1 MAGAAATLGDQ
12 APIADVGPARRR
24 YILILL
30 LAAYTLSYLDR
41 QVLSILVEPI
51 ERELKVSDAYMGLL
65 TGPIFVIFYC
75 FLGVPIARISDRRSR
90 PLVIAVSLTLW
101 SGFTMLSGFASSFA
115 VLALARLGVGFGE
128 AGCNPAAHSLI
139 ADISKPSERASGLA
153 FYSLGISLGSLLGL
167 ALGGVLADAF
177 GWRAS
182 FMLCG
187 APGIALAVVFLLTVR
202 DPRVRAAA
210 SAAPAG
216 PTLTQALRDLAGK
229 PSFWLVSVATG
240 LVALVGY
247 GQTAFIAAFFLRAH
261 AHAIAIDAA
270 AVGLKSEGFVG
281 LVLGVIGGAAG
292 LTGTLIG
299 GWLADRFGGR
309 DRRALVTVPALAT
322 IVSLPFRVAL
332 FMAADPATALVLL
345 VITNVLGAFWY
356 GPCFATIQSVTAP
369 HTRATAASI
378 SQLILNLI
386 GLGLGPTLVGVL
398 STYLAVNAHLGR
410 IEGLRWSMIAST
422 FVGLF
427 AVALFLLA
435 RRTIRRDLVS

>member
-1 MAGAAATLGDQ
+1 MAQAAATLDDQ
-12 APIADVGPARRR
+12 APGVHVGPSRRR
-24 YILILL
+24 YILVLL

-41 QVLSILVEPI
+41 QVLAILVEPI
-51 ERELKVSDAYMGLL
+51 EHELRLSDAYMGLL

-90 PLVIAVSLTLW
+90 SLVIAISLTLW
-101 SGFTMLSGFASSFA
+101 SGFTVLSGFARSFA

-139 ADISKPSERASGLA
+139 ADISNPTERASGLA

-187 APGIALAVVFLLTVR
+187 APGLLLAAIFLLTVR
-202 DPRVRAAA
+202 DPRVRHAAG
-210 SAAPAG
+210 AAPAA
-216 PTLTQALRDLAGK
+216 PSLVEAVRDLATK
-229 PSFWLVSVATG
+229 PSFWLVSCATG

-261 AHAIAIDAA
+261 AHAIALDAA
-270 AVGLKSEGFVG
+270 AVGLKSAGFVG
-281 LVLGVIGGAAG
+281 IVIGVIGGAGG

-322 IVSLPFRVAL
+322 VVGLPFRIAL
-332 FMAADPATALVLL
+332 FCVNDPVTALSLL
-345 VITNVLGAFWY
+345 VLTNVLGAFWY
-356 GPCFATIQSVTAP
+356 GPCFSTIQSVTQP
-369 HTRATAASI
+369 HTRATAASV

-386 GLGLGPTLVGVL
+386 GLGLGPTLVGAL
-398 STYLAVNAHLGR
+398 STYLAVDAGLGR
-410 IEGLRWSMIAST
+410 VEGLRWSMIVST
-422 FVGLF
+422 FVGLL
-427 AVALFLLA
+427 AVGFFMLA